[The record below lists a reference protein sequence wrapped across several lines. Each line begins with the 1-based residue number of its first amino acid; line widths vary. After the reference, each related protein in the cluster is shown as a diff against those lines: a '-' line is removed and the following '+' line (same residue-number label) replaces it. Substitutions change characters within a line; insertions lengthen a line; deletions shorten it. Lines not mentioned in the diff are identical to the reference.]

1 MYLIINICSS
11 ELFSEGL
18 FFNFKKSMNQLLQ
31 FILIFLIKGKQM
43 VSKVTDFFF
52 FFLTCSLHLH
62 Q

>member
-1 MYLIINICSS
+1 
-11 ELFSEGL
+11 
-18 FFNFKKSMNQLLQ
+18 MNQLLQ
-31 FILIFLIKGKQM
+31 IIFIFLIKGKQM